1 MGYLQEPKHKE
12 TEIEYHKTLTKTD
25 LERIIKEVTTTHPEG
40 SEAVMTIAEMLKAEG
55 REEGRGEGK
64 LEVVKN
70 AVREGIEPA
79 LIVKLTGLPKKE
91 VEKVAREM
99 AN

>member
-1 MGYLQEPKHKE
+1 
-12 TEIEYHKTLTKTD
+12 
-25 LERIIKEVTTTHPEG
+25 
-40 SEAVMTIAEMLKAEG
+40 MTIAEMLRAEG
-55 REEGRGEGK
+55 REEGRTKGREEGRKEGRGEGK

-70 AVREGIEPA
+70 AIREGIEPT
-79 LIVKLTGLPKKE
+79 LIVKLTGLSKKE

>member
-1 MGYLQEPKHKE
+1 
-12 TEIEYHKTLTKTD
+12 
-25 LERIIKEVTTTHPEG
+25 
-40 SEAVMTIAEMLKAEG
+40 MTIAEMLRAEG
-55 REEGRGEGK
+55 REEGRKEGKEEGRGEGK

-70 AVREGIEPA
+70 AIREGIEPA